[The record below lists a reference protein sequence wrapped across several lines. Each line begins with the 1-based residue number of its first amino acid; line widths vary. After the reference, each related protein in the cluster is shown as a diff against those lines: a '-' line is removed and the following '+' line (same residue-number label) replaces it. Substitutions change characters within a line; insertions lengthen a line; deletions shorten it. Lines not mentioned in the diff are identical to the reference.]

1 MDIKDL
7 YKEMSYKWRVQSF
20 SKFKPQAQCVAYI
33 DARDVMKK
41 LDDVVGQENWQD
53 EYYIA
58 NNMLFCKVGI
68 KIDNEWVWKS
78 DTGSES
84 NIEKEKGHSSDAFK
98 RACVKWGIGR
108 FLYELDIKYLEAN
121 EIKTATN
128 FPYVV
133 NNGKKVWDITKLIN
147 GGTITS
153 NAGNT
158 YNNPIP
164 SAVKD
169 AFPSAKVVNPVVDE
183 VASSVN
189 PVINKLKNYKKTGYK
204 KLVEGDM
211 CEHCSGKIVKN
222 PNNGNTFCE
231 NKCWLPENAH
241 FRIKE
246 EKVIN
251 IDNQIK
257 EQPFGKDVEP
267 PTEFLKD

>member
-7 YKEMSYKWRVQSF
+7 YGEMQYKWRVQSF
-20 SKFKPQAQCVAYI
+20 SKVKPQAQCVAYI

-41 LDDVVGQENWQD
+41 LDDVVGQGNWQD

-128 FPYVV
+128 FPCVV

-147 GGTITS
+147 GGTITT

-164 SAVKD
+164 SAVKQSS
-169 AFPSAKVVNPVVDE
+169 PSAKVVNPVVDLE
-183 VASSVN
+183 SPAEKMKV
-189 PVINKLKNYKKTGYK
+189 YKKTGYK
-204 KLVEGDM
+204 KLVVGDM
-211 CEHCSGKIVKN
+211 CEHCGGKIVLN
-222 PNNGNTFCE
+222 PNSGNTFCE
-231 NKCWLPENAH
+231 NKCWLLENNH
-241 FRIKE
+241 LRNKE

-251 IDNQIK
+251 VDKQIT

-267 PTEFLKD
+267 PASFLKD